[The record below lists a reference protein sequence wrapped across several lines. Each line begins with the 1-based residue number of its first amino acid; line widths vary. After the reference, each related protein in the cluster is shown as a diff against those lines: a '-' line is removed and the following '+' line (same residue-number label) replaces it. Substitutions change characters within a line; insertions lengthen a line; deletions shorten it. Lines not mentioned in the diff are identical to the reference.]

1 MIRSSTEEQSVND
14 LHQHPEQEA
23 DMEDKVLLD
32 PRELADHLKKGD
44 VIPIDTRDPDSF
56 DAGHIP
62 GAVNAHDIFTYLA
75 TSTPE
80 GRRELQTKFAA
91 IFGDAGL
98 SGKELAVVYEQSM
111 NTGFGQS
118 CRGYYLLKFLG
129 YPRAAVL
136 HGGFIAWTDA
146 GLPTTTEVTVREPVS
161 FPIDP
166 AGAELI
172 VDSRTMLEAV
182 NYPSIVKLDVRDVD
196 EWIGVSSSPYGVDFC
211 PRKGRI
217 PGARWLEWYR
227 MMKPGK
233 DGPRFKS
240 KGEIL
245 AECQTVG
252 ITPDTPVILYCF
264 KGARTS
270 NTFIALKEA
279 GIKDVR
285 TYFGSWN
292 EWSRD
297 QSLPIEEGFPDRS
310 GFEVRIPATL
320 N

>member
-1 MIRSSTEEQSVND
+1 MQDN
-14 LHQHPEQEA
+14 
-23 DMEDKVLLD
+23 VLLD
-32 PRELADHLKKGD
+32 PVDLAARLKDGD
-44 VIPIDTRDPDSF
+44 IIPIDTRDPESF
-56 DAGHIP
+56 EAGHIP

-80 GRRELQTKFAA
+80 GQKELQSKFAG
-91 IFGDAGL
+91 IFGNAGL

-136 HGGFIAWTDA
+136 HGGFKAWTDA
-146 GLPTTTEVTVREPVS
+146 NLPTATEASIPVPKT
-161 FPIDP
+161 FPVDP
-166 AGAELI
+166 QAASLI
-172 VDSRTMLEAV
+172 VDAKTMLEAV
-182 NYPSIVKLDVRDVD
+182 HDPNIIKLDVRDVD
-196 EWIGVSSSPYGVDFC
+196 EWIGASSSPYGVDFC

-227 MMKPGK
+227 MMKPGN
-233 DGPRFKS
+233 DGPVFKA
-240 KGEIL
+240 KDEII

-279 GIKDVR
+279 GVKDVR

-297 QSLPIEEGFPDRS
+297 PSLPIEEGVPNWSEFAS
-310 GFEVRIPATL
+310 SSPARL

>member
-1 MIRSSTEEQSVND
+1 MN
-14 LHQHPEQEA
+14 
-23 DMEDKVLLD
+23 DKVLLD
-32 PRELADHLKKGD
+32 PMDLATRINDGD
-44 VIPIDTRDPDSF
+44 VVPIDTRDPESF

-80 GRRELQTKFAA
+80 GEKELQTKFAE
-91 IFGDAGL
+91 IFGNAGL
-98 SGKELAVVYEQSM
+98 SGKEFAVVYEQSM
-111 NTGFGQS
+111 NSGFGQS

-136 HGGFIAWTDA
+136 HGGFKAWTDA
-146 GLPTTTEVTVREPVS
+146 GLPTTTEASIPVPRP
-161 FPIDP
+161 FPVDP
-166 AGAELI
+166 RASGLI
-172 VDSRTMLEAV
+172 VDAKTMLEAV
-182 NYPSIVKLDVRDVD
+182 NDPSIIKLDVRDAD
-196 EWIGVSSSPYGVDFC
+196 EWIGASSSPYGADFC

-233 DGPRFKS
+233 DGPVFKS
-240 KGEIL
+240 KHEIM

-252 ITPDTPVILYCF
+252 ITPETPVILYCF

-297 QSLPIEEGFPDRS
+297 LSLPIDEGFPDQS
-310 GFEVRIPATL
+310 GFEGSTHPL
-320 N
+320 PS

>member
-1 MIRSSTEEQSVND
+1 MN
-14 LHQHPEQEA
+14 
-23 DMEDKVLLD
+23 DKVLLD
-32 PRELADHLKKGD
+32 PTDLVARLDGGD
-44 VIPIDTRDPDSF
+44 IIMIDTRDPESF
-56 DAGHIP
+56 AAGHIP

-80 GRRELQTKFAA
+80 GQKELQSKFAE
-91 IFGDAGL
+91 IFGNAGL

-136 HGGFIAWTDA
+136 HGGYKAWTDA
-146 GLPTTTEVTVREPVS
+146 GLPTTTEASIPEPKP
-161 FPIDP
+161 FPVDP
-166 AGAELI
+166 RAANLI
-172 VDSRTMLEAV
+172 VDVKTMLEAV
-182 NYPSIVKLDVRDVD
+182 NDPSIIKLDVRDVD
-196 EWIGVSSSPYGVDFC
+196 EWIGASSSPYGADFC

-227 MMKPGK
+227 MMKPGQ
-233 DGPRFKS
+233 DGPVFKTTD
-240 KGEIL
+240 EIV

-279 GIKDVR
+279 GVKDVR

-297 QSLPIEEGFPDRS
+297 SSLPIEEGS
-310 GFEVRIPATL
+310 PAWAGSS
-320 N
+320 